1 MIKLKKWFDLKEGAI
16 FFDGKGM
23 GRDPNNRFE
32 DFFNDSK
39 YFYLKNYLYNYLLR
53 KKAVQRNVGHPI
65 KSDLILEIGS
75 GISPVTQFSDRV
87 IYSDLSYTAMRYLR
101 QQSKSGFYAV
111 ADGSNLPFKE
121 NLFSH
126 VICSEVLEHIKKDA
140 DAMQEMARVMKKGGN
155 LVITFPHRKAY
166 FAIDDKFVNHYRRYE
181 LPEMISIL
189 KAAGLTP
196 QYIEKVLGPIEKITM
211 YGVVKI
217 FSFIQNRLDRKAT
230 SWVNGSFVSKAI
242 NFIFKWLNTTY
253 MILAWT
259 DAKIM
264 PRSLAAVLLIRA
276 KK

>member
-1 MIKLKKWFDLKEGAI
+1 
-16 FFDGKGM
+16 M
-23 GRDPNNRFE
+23 GRDLNNRFE
-32 DFFNDSK
+32 YFFNDSK

-53 KKAVQRNVGHPI
+53 KKAIQRNIGHPI

-75 GISPVTQFSDRV
+75 GISPVTQSSDRV
-87 IYSDLSYTAMRYLR
+87 IYSDLSYTAMHCLR
-101 QQSKSGFYAV
+101 QQSKSGFYVV
-111 ADGSNLPFKE
+111 ADGINLPFKE

-126 VICSEVLEHIKKDA
+126 AICSEVLEHIKKDA

-155 LVITFPHRKAY
+155 LLITFPHRKAY
-166 FAIDDKFVNHYRRYE
+166 FAIDDKFVKHYRRYE

-211 YGVVKI
+211 YGVVKF

-253 MILAWT
+253 MLLAWI
-259 DAKIM
+259 DARIM

-276 KK
+276 QK